1 MTDLDLPFPVA
12 LAPHEQQRLDDLEQ
26 TVEGGLR
33 DFQRTGQA
41 LSEIRDNELYRA
53 THDSF
58 EAYLQDRWGF
68 GVRQADRL
76 IDAAQVAK
84 QLEPLGISPRH
95 EAQARSFRPA
105 ARIVEELEPEQQ
117 RLVARLVEER
127 RESEADDLA
136 PWEERAAPE
145 LRITANVVRKLGPDA
160 TVYHPESGAEVELGT
175 LSPPQRYEV
184 IREHV
189 NQKAQAYYEKQAAKA
204 QEPSRERVNWA
215 DWFIAYAA
223 EHLDGEQQLELVI
236 EQGPGG
242 EPRALARVMSK
253 ATGEI
258 LARGEPSDDLKKAV
272 LTLRGAVSG

>member
-1 MTDLDLPFPVA
+1 MTIKALFWDIGGVLLTNGWDREQRADVAQRFGLDTDDFTERHR
-12 LAPHEQQRLDDLEQ
+12 LAAPELELGRMTLAEYLEQ
-26 TVEGGLR
+26 VVFYQPR
-33 DFQRTGQA
+33 DFTP
-41 LSEIRDNELYRA
+41 EDFRA
-53 THDSF
+53 VMEEQS
-58 EAYLQDRWGF
+58 Q
-68 GVRQADRL
+68 
-76 IDAAQVAK
+76 
-84 QLEPLGISPRH
+84 PRH

-127 RESEADDLA
+127 RESESDDLA

-189 NQKAQAYYEKQAAKA
+189 NQKAQAYHEKQAAKA
-204 QEPSRERVNWA
+204 QEPPRERVNWA

-242 EPRALARVMSK
+242 EPRAVARVMSK

-272 LTLRGAVSG
+272 LTLRVAVSG